1 MRGLWAAAL
10 VVATIFVPMG
20 TACAQFVGI
29 QKPAP
34 IVVTVTKS
42 DQRMVV
48 TVDGQPRFKWW
59 VSTGMR
65 GFDTP
70 RGSYKVSWLDEHHK
84 SKQYNDA
91 PMPYSIFFNNGRAI
105 HGFAGGVGG
114 PASHGCVRLSTGNA
128 KTLFRLVEQQQG
140 LAGFKYDTTV
150 IVR

>member
-48 TVDGQPRFKWW
+48 TVDGQPRFKW
-59 VSTGMR
+59 
-65 GFDTP
+65 
-70 RGSYKVSWLDEHHK
+70 
-84 SKQYNDA
+84 
-91 PMPYSIFFNNGRAI
+91 
-105 HGFAGGVGG
+105 
-114 PASHGCVRLSTGNA
+114 
-128 KTLFRLVEQQQG
+128 
-140 LAGFKYDTTV
+140 
-150 IVR
+150 